1 MVIFLTFDF
10 ENKYVEFMF
19 VVVLTVSGVKIAIHC
34 TVCVF
39 KEKKYKIK
47 IVMRHINR
55 ERISQGF
62 NSNDHL
68 KNI

>member
-19 VVVLTVSGVKIAIHC
+19 VVVLTVSGIVVIAIRC

-39 KEKKYKIK
+39 NEKKYKIK
-47 IVMRHINR
+47 IVMQHINK
-55 ERISQGF
+55 ERKSQGF
-62 NSNDHL
+62 KSNDHL
-68 KNI
+68 K

>member
-1 MVIFLTFDF
+1 MKGIKICCELNFESGYKIDSMVIFLTFDF

-39 KEKKYKIK
+39 KEKNIK
-47 IVMRHINR
+47 
-55 ERISQGF
+55 
-62 NSNDHL
+62 
-68 KNI
+68 